1 MVSKEVLL
9 KEYRIKKNFAKAGNI
24 GPYPMKNVIEA
35 FSFSLIEIYLVCKIP
50 AELSIKLMLLV
61 LLLFPTLAL
70 SLIGIGG
77 NSLTEI
83 VYRFVKFHVF
93 TKRSYSEPTA
103 KEFGDR
109 EKKILVKK
117 RRQLEAKMLNKSRN
131 KEVNRDGADESR

>member
-1 MVSKEVLL
+1 M

-35 FSFSLIEIYLVCKIP
+35 VVLSLVWLFLVSKVR
-50 AELSIKLMLLV
+50 AELSIKLMLFV
-61 LLLFPTLAL
+61 LLEFPTLAL

-83 VYRFVKFHVF
+83 IYRFVKFHVF
-93 TKRSYSEPTA
+93 VKRSYSEPSA

-117 RRQLEAKMLNKSRN
+117 RRQLEAKMLNKTRN
-131 KEVNRDGADESR
+131 KEVNSDGADKSS